1 MTGGRQAGN
10 IQSAA
15 EELNM
20 GQPRRNT
27 VRSRVEGLNLE
38 PPIYTN
44 PAALA
49 LVHLSRC
56 LKTCCKRK
64 GLRSTKL
71 PLQVEW

>member
-49 LVHLSRC
+49 TCPLVQM
-56 LKTCCKRK
+56 LKN
-64 GLRSTKL
+64 LL
-71 PLQVEW
+71 